1 MFPTSGVFKHYLRLE
16 IGAEQRS
23 FRNFSN
29 GILLGVK
36 CPGRLLGPLPK
47 SSHTIIFTSPPKKEN
62 RQSSLVRLSSF
73 VFLIWEFSP

>member
-29 GILLGVK
+29 GILR
-36 CPGRLLGPLPK
+36 PGRLLGPLPK